1 MTSVVTPA
9 TSARV
14 RGGTAPPRWA
24 VRTAHLIPLVVLP
37 SGLWRVGIALG
48 FSMGMVEGG
57 RPVHITG
64 WESVYV
70 LSLSV
75 VSEAL
80 ALLSFGLVRRWGE
93 VVPAWIPVIGGRRVP
108 PLAAVLPAVAGS
120 VALTAI
126 FGEAAIDMMVRG
138 GAEFAG
144 GWGAALLVACYLP
157 LLLWGPLLFALA
169 VSYYRRHR

>member
-1 MTSVVTPA
+1 M
-9 TSARV
+9 
-14 RGGTAPPRWA
+14 
-24 VRTAHLIPLVVLP
+24 RTAHLIPLVVLP

-80 ALLSFGLVRRWGE
+80 ALLSFGLVRSWGE
-93 VVPAWIPVIGGRRVP
+93 VVPAWIPFIGGRRVP

-126 FGEAAIDMMVRG
+126 FADAAVDMLFRG
-138 GAEFAG
+138 GAEFAA
-144 GWGAALLVACYLP
+144 GWGAVTLLPGPLSAAGLIDRTLPTRSRVPKRPTTDRNASLLP
-157 LLLWGPLLFALA
+157 LSRAA
-169 VSYYRRHR
+169 T